1 MAQATKTQ
9 EVTNLGDSLFS
20 TWTNSLDRVC
30 AAQKEAEDLLLQTL
44 ESQKETWEKVTSDI
58 TRIEEEQKKLTDE
71 LRESV
76 KLNIQ
81 KVFGVQAS
89 KAFEQFNA
97 QFDDVSNRVQQL
109 TATPYKES
117 LNLVNQTQD
126 QFQQSLK
133 SGIDQQQK
141 FREDVTS
148 QLKASQ
154 KVLIDLYQ
162 ANSKLTLG
170 LFK

>member
-1 MAQATKTQ
+1 MAVATKTQ
-9 EVTNLGDSLFS
+9 EVTNLGDSLLS

-30 AAQKEAEDLLLQTL
+30 AVQKEAEDLLLQTL
-44 ESQKETWEKVTSDI
+44 ESQKETWEKVTSDL

-81 KVFGVQAS
+81 KVFGAQAS

-97 QFDDVSNRVQQL
+97 QFDDVSTRVQQL

-162 ANSKLTLG
+162 TNSKLTLG